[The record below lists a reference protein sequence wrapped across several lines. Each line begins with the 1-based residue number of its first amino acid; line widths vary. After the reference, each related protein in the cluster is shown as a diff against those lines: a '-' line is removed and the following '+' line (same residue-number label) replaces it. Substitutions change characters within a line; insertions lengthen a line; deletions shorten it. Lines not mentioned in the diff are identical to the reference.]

1 MTSSSKPAH
10 PPVDI
15 STTAVNDWL
24 TQTLSTS
31 GWSAQTEDDYDRL
44 NDLTLDITSHLEST
58 LTEFLNNTAS
68 SSQEHTTEPTT

>member
-1 MTSSSKPAH
+1 MTSSPELTH

-44 NDLTLDITSHLEST
+44 NDLTLDITG
-58 LTEFLNNTAS
+58 
-68 SSQEHTTEPTT
+68 